1 MCIRY
6 MYVVL
11 VLLSIGL
18 HFLWV
23 YRPDNPIGM
32 LGGHLESFSN
42 HSPLVHG
49 IPENYLKSF

>member
-32 LGGHLESFSN
+32 LGGQIIHLWLMGFQ
-42 HSPLVHG
+42 
-49 IPENYLKSF
+49 KTT

>member
-32 LGGHLESFSN
+32 LLRRTN
-42 HSPLVHG
+42 HSPLAHG